1 MSKGIIAH
9 PRSRR
14 RQSIFS
20 SAFGARSPPS
30 STPVDK
36 AISMNIDLTTPAVLF
51 PAISLL
57 LLAYT
62 NRFLALA
69 SVIRKLHA
77 DHTIAPSQHYLDQIE
92 NLRWR
97 IRLVRNMQFCGV
109 LSLLLCTVCMFLLFS
124 GLMLP
129 AEIIF
134 TISLLV
140 MIISLILD

>member
-1 MSKGIIAH
+1 MDI
-9 PRSRR
+9 
-14 RQSIFS
+14 
-20 SAFGARSPPS
+20 
-30 STPVDK
+30 
-36 AISMNIDLTTPAVLF
+36 NLTTPAVLF

-77 DHTIAPSQHYLDQIE
+77 DYRVAPDPAYLEQIE

-109 LSLLLCTVCMFLLFS
+109 LSLLLCTVCMFLLFFGS
-124 GLMLP
+124 IFP
-129 AEIIF
+129 AEIVF
-134 TISLLV
+134 SGSLIV
-140 MIISLILD
+140 MIISLIFSLVEIQTSVRALDLHLQGIEHPKRPGKR